1 MQSEWVIC
9 KVFMRKQ
16 HSTGKLTTEE
26 TVHDQDS
33 TPGLLL
39 PMAAPEGSGDGE
51 QEAAPPPPPVVAD
64 SRSQQL
70 TINHSG
76 AHAMDGNEKDPH
88 HHRHQMARDEIT
100 AMMNQQRG
108 LVCASPSW
116 LNHDDHLGAQCST
129 LSIMQKQSDADA
141 DYYLPELL
149 EYDDYDDLSNPGFGL
164 LDSGGE
170 ASRSSEIISAAIGPL
185 HLDGLY
191 WNFGF

>member
-1 MQSEWVIC
+1 
-9 KVFMRKQ
+9 MRKQ
-16 HSTGKLTTEE
+16 HPTSGERKVMTTEE

-39 PMAAPEGSGDGE
+39 PMAAPEGSDEGE
-51 QEAAPPPPPVVAD
+51 QEAVPPPPPVVAD
-64 SRSQQL
+64 SRSRL

-76 AHAMDGNEKDPH
+76 AHAMNGNEKDPN
-88 HHRHQMARDEIT
+88 HRLYQMVRDEVP
-100 AMMNQQRG
+100 AMMDQQHG
-108 LVCASPSW
+108 LFCASPSW
-116 LNHDDHLGAQCST
+116 LNHGDQLGAQCST

-149 EYDDYDDLSNPGFGL
+149 ESDDYDDLSNPGLGL

-170 ASRSSEIISAAIGPL
+170 ASQSSEIISAAISPL